1 MKSMGMLARK
11 IRIKHIIKRGS
22 CGHESGIIEP
32 MEETAKYSQPISLS
46 LQPFFVSSS
55 MEHSVMTTHT
65 QKYGCL
71 EDYHWIVVVISVTQ
85 KMLKV
90 NIEVVFNPLWQLKIF
105 WV

>member
-1 MKSMGMLARK
+1 
-11 IRIKHIIKRGS
+11 
-22 CGHESGIIEP
+22 
-32 MEETAKYSQPISLS
+32 
-46 LQPFFVSSS
+46 
-55 MEHSVMTTHT
+55 MTTHT
-65 QKYGCL
+65 QKYGYL